1 MVFFVRKYGST
12 SPEQLTDA
20 VFAIVGSRGLDA
32 ASIREVAAAAEV
44 SIGAVQHH
52 FTTKDEL
59 YAFAFEQLTAR
70 VRARIS
76 AIDPQSPLTDRLVT
90 ALSQLLPLDDEREHE
105 ARVMV
110 FFAARA
116 TTNRTLADIQRRTL
130 AEIRRELE
138 AQLSVANIPEPST
151 RSAILLATVDGLA
164 LDAVSSRGLYSRS
177 ELVAALSLHVRSLIS
192 GRGE

>member
-1 MVFFVRKYGST
+1 MVVDVRKYGST
-12 SPEQLTDA
+12 SSEQLADA
-20 VFAIVGSRGLDA
+20 VFAIAGSRGLDA
-32 ASIREVAAAAEV
+32 ASIREIAAAAEV

-70 VRARIS
+70 VRARMS
-76 AIDPQSPLTDRLVT
+76 AIDPQAPLTDRLIT

-110 FFAARA
+110 CFAARA
-116 TTNRTLADIQRRTL
+116 ATNETLAGVQHRTL

-138 AQLSVANIPEPST
+138 TQLAAANIPDPST

-164 LDAVSSRGLYSRS
+164 LDAVSSRELYPRD
-177 ELVAALSLHVRSLIS
+177 ELAAALSLQVRSLIS
-192 GRGE
+192 

>member
-1 MVFFVRKYGST
+1 MVVDVRKYGST
-12 SPEQLTDA
+12 SSEQLADA
-20 VFAIVGSRGLDA
+20 VFAIAGSRGLDA
-32 ASIREVAAAAEV
+32 ASIREIAAAAEV

-70 VRARIS
+70 VRARMS
-76 AIDPQSPLTDRLVT
+76 AIDPQAPLTDRLIT

-110 FFAARA
+110 SFAARA
-116 TTNRTLADIQRRTL
+116 ATNETLADIQHRTL

-138 AQLSVANIPEPST
+138 TQLAASNIPAPST

-164 LDAVSSRGLYSRS
+164 LDAVSSRGLYPRS
-177 ELVAALSLHVRSLIS
+177 ELAAALSLHVRSLIS
-192 GRGE
+192 

>member
-1 MVFFVRKYGST
+1 MVVDVRKYGST
-12 SPEQLTDA
+12 SSEQLADA
-20 VFAIVGSRGLDA
+20 VFAIAGSRGLDA
-32 ASIREVAAAAEV
+32 ASIREIAAAAEV

-70 VRARIS
+70 VRARMS
-76 AIDPQSPLTDRLVT
+76 AIDPRAPLTDRLIT

-110 FFAARA
+110 SFAARA
-116 TTNRTLADIQRRTL
+116 ATNETLAGIQHRTL

-138 AQLSVANIPEPST
+138 TQLAAANIPDPST

-164 LDAVSSRGLYSRS
+164 LDAVSSRELYPRG
-177 ELVAALSLHVRSLIS
+177 ELAAALSLHVRSLIS
-192 GRGE
+192 